1 MGLFDF
7 LFGSKPAS
15 TVEVVSDRIWMS
27 QQAKFIGIR
36 TELEERSGSDSVAV
50 LLIAHFAD
58 TLERLDAIA
67 SESSGGSPV
76 TATLAENLSLDI
88 ASGLNLDETATIDL
102 IVAERHP
109 LLEVDETLMQFA
121 EELTC
126 KCRVAHHL
134 SLDDPLIDMFAGEWV
149 QGMLKKLG
157 MKEDEAIESNMVS
170 RSIKD
175 AQKKIAAQAVGNS
188 EADSA
193 AEWLE
198 KNMPNAFE
206 N

>member
-1 MGLFDF
+1 M
-7 LFGSKPAS
+7 
-15 TVEVVSDRIWMS
+15 
-27 QQAKFIGIR
+27 
-36 TELEERSGSDSVAV
+36 AV

-58 TLERLDAIA
+58 TLERLNAVA
-67 SESSGGSPV
+67 SDPSGESPV

-88 ASGLNLDETATIDL
+88 AGNLNLDETATIDL

-109 LLEVDETLMQFA
+109 LLTVDEELMQFA
-121 EELTC
+121 EELPC
-126 KCRVAHHL
+126 RCRVTHHL

-149 QGMLKKLG
+149 KGMLKKLG

-175 AQKKIAAQAVGNS
+175 AQKKIASQAVGNS
-188 EADSA
+188 QADSA

-198 KNMPNAFE
+198 KNVPNASE